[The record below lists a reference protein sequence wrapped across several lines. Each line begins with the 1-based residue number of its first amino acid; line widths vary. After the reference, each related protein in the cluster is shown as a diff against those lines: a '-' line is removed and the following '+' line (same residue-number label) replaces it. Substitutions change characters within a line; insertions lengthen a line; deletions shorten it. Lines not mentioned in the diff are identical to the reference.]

1 MLMFV
6 QSKVIYV
13 IKEFAGDVIKITN
26 DLIQHNIL
34 KRYFDND
41 SVTDDKNFLRFLSSL
56 PQNTVFCVDL
66 VYNDNFIKQEDNII
80 NIAIPF
86 ISSHINFPI
95 KIGETVWF
103 YRYSLNNKKFNN
115 VEKYNINGYYL
126 GRVHSLLN
134 TEDTSYC
141 FSEREISY
149 FSPSRLDINDGIKS
163 EQKGILGIENNKLE
177 ISSLNNNL
185 IHNPDTEVKSIISS
199 KLLNNDYYS
208 SELKKYRLRPSCDSI
223 INHEDLVLRG
233 THNTSIEL
241 GSDYYNVKKS
251 LSEYDST
258 FRDPAS
264 GKISIIAGINE
275 KLKNKSFNSTKKIS
289 FISDEHII
297 DDDGIKLNLY
307 NNNISPDIDNGFFYE
322 TIKSVQQFKN
332 PDKVDSNI
340 KTSLGVKKQYNVKN
354 NSSSFIVSESSSESK
369 IIKNNIEFTIPHI
382 DNFVEPV
389 LLQKNTLERPPL
401 SNDYVSFIPNSKPI
415 ESYNQNKMS
424 SIAAMSDDITFSL
437 HKDSQGSITLL
448 SPTSNDGLS
457 SYLMLTNEGNIHLN
471 GQKIVIGDYNRLSNA
486 QNGYTSSVFL
496 GYSNEMNSLVL
507 GEQLNAFLEEM
518 LFVQKT
524 SLRLIKDLFTQSK
537 EINKIT
543 KESFEGLLNGLNV
556 FSSSLSTSPIA
567 VQGSTLLSEV
577 SRSIT
582 TFSKLN
588 IDAYQAQIDN
598 FKASKEEDLF
608 KRLENIENNLDKLL
622 SKFTKTSWLILS
634 LYNYLC

>member
-1 MLMFV
+1 MFI
-6 QSKVIYV
+6 QYKVVYV
-13 IKEFAGDVIKITN
+13 IKEFAGDVVKITN
-26 DLIQHNIL
+26 DLIQNNIL
-34 KRYFDND
+34 KRYFDDD
-41 SVTDDKNFLRFLSSL
+41 SVIEDKNFLRFISSL

-66 VYNDNFIKQEDNII
+66 VYNDNYIKQEDNII

-86 ISSHINFPI
+86 ISSHINFPV

-103 YRYSLNNKKFNN
+103 YRYNLNNKKFNS

-141 FSEREISY
+141 FNEREISY

-163 EQKGILGIENNKLE
+163 EQKGILGIENNKKE
-177 ISSLNNNL
+177 ILSLNNNL
-185 IHNPDTEVKSIISS
+185 IHNPDTEVKSIISN
-199 KLLNNDYYS
+199 KLLNNEYYT

-251 LSEYDST
+251 LSENDST

-289 FISDEHII
+289 FISDENII
-297 DDDGIKLNLY
+297 DDDGKKLILY
-307 NNNISPDIDNGFFYE
+307 GNNISPDVDNGLFYE
-322 TIKSVQQFKN
+322 TVKSIQQFKN
-332 PDKVDSNI
+332 PDKVDNNI
-340 KTSLGVKKQYNVKN
+340 RTSLGIKKQYNIKN
-354 NSSSFIVSESSSESK
+354 NSSSLIVSESSSESK
-369 IIKNNIEFTIPHI
+369 IIKNNIKFTIPHI

-389 LLQKNTLERPPL
+389 LLPKNTLERPPL
-401 SNDYVSFIPNSKPI
+401 SNDYVSFIPNNRPI
-415 ESYNQNKMS
+415 SNYSQNKMS
-424 SIAAMSDDITFSL
+424 SITSISDDITFSL

-448 SPTSNDGLS
+448 NPVSNDNFS

-471 GQKIVIGDYNRLSNA
+471 GQKIVIGDYNRLPDT
-486 QNGYTSSVFL
+486 QNGYNASVYL

-507 GEQLNAFLEEM
+507 GEQLNAFLEEI

-524 SLRLIKDLFTQSK
+524 SLYLIKDLFIQSK

-543 KESFEGLLNGLNV
+543 KESFDGLLNGLNS
-556 FSSSLSTSPIA
+556 FSISLSGTPISG
-567 VQGSTLLSEV
+567 QGSTLLTEV
-577 SRSIT
+577 SKSMSS
-582 TFSKLN
+582 FAKLN
-588 IDAYQAQIDN
+588 IDAYQTQIDN

-608 KRLENIENNLDKLL
+608 KRLENIEKNLDKLL
-622 SKFTKTSWLILS
+622 SKFVKTS
-634 LYNYLC
+634 